1 MNHIHFFASFFFPRA
16 CCGEGFSV
24 FVSDRGI
31 VLTCGDGSKGCLG
44 HGDWSPAYRPRL
56 IESLLR

>member
-1 MNHIHFFASFFFPRA
+1 M
-16 CCGEGFSV
+16 

-31 VLTCGDGSKGCLG
+31 VLTCGDGRKGCLG